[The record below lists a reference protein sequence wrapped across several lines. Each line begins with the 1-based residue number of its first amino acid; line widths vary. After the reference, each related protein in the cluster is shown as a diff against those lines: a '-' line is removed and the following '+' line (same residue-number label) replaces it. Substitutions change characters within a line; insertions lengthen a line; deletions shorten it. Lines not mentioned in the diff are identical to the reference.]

1 MFAKRIEQLR
11 EREKITQKNLALKLG
26 IARTTY
32 SGYENGAREPDL
44 ETLKKIA
51 DYFEVS
57 TDFLVGRTDDPNMYF
72 SEEYKKLH
80 NMIDLNKPEDI
91 KKVKLTYKNMELT
104 NEEKM
109 DFLAIA
115 QGIFSARRSLNKTT

>member
-1 MFAKRIEQLR
+1 MFSKRIEKLR
-11 EREKITQKNLALKLG
+11 EKEKITQKSLAVKLG

-57 TDFLVGRTDDPNMYF
+57 IDFLVGRTDDPNMYF

-80 NMIDLNKPEDI
+80 NIIDLNEPEDI
-91 KKVKLTYKNMELT
+91 KKIKLTYKEMELT
-104 NEEKM
+104 NEEKL

-115 QGIFSARRSLNKTT
+115 QGIFSARRSLNKTI

>member
-1 MFAKRIEQLR
+1 MFSKRIERLR
-11 EREKITQKNLALKLG
+11 EKEKITQKDLAVKLG

-80 NMIDLNKPEDI
+80 TMIDLNKPEDI
-91 KKVKLTYKNMELT
+91 KKVKLTYKSMELT

>member
-1 MFAKRIEQLR
+1 MFAKRIENLR
-11 EREKITQKNLALKLG
+11 EKEKITQKNLAVKLG

-57 TDFLVGRTDDPNMYF
+57 TDFLVGRTDDPHMYF
-72 SEEYKKLH
+72 SDEYKKLH

-91 KKVKLTYKNMELT
+91 KKVKLTYKDMELT
-104 NEEKM
+104 NEEKL